1 MADAAELPGEASAA
15 RPAPLAPA
23 RAPARTPAA
32 PGAPARALACAGD
45 TLCCSCP

>member
-23 RAPARTPAA
+23 RASARTPAA
-32 PGAPARALACAGD
+32 PGRALMCAGD
-45 TLCCSCP
+45 TLGCRCR